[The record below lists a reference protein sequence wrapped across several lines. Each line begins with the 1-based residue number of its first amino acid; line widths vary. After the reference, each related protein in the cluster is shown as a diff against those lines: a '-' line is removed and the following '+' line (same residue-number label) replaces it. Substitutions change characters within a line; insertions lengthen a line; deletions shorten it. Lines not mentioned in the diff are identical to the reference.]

1 MLKSQRGKF
10 EGISYFTISY
20 SQKVVSEKSA
30 SRARK
35 GLKAAFGRLFAL
47 SGRHEKQ
54 YFRAEINEKEEKRA
68 FSDLFS
74 PFFRPKQ
81 MTRTNRGTFSR
92 AKKAA
97 SDCSL
102 STKKGSALVFR
113 KHREGG
119 KTDRKKSLDRFCEQ
133 KEKRRFGKIEQF
145 LAFPRLFPHPSL
157 PMPQEKRFFG
167 QKKRRDSLPSQ

>member
-1 MLKSQRGKF
+1 MKEFPISQSVTVKKLC
-10 EGISYFTISY
+10 
-20 SQKVVSEKSA
+20 QKKSA

-47 SGRHEKQ
+47 FGRHEKQ

-74 PFFRPKQ
+74 SFFRPKQ

-97 SDCSL
+97 SDRSL
-102 STKKGSALVFR
+102 STKKDGALVFR

-119 KTDRKKSLDRFCEQ
+119 KTDRKKSLDRF
-133 KEKRRFGKIEQF
+133 
-145 LAFPRLFPHPSL
+145 
-157 PMPQEKRFFG
+157 
-167 QKKRRDSLPSQ
+167 